1 MPSARSTPSKQSC
14 VANYR
19 PDTCSYCQTDT
30 WCEQRANG
38 RPQCRACKAAK
49 FYENVLYPPLGL
61 ILVPWQRQ
69 IIRALLGES
78 LAQTGGRRY
87 KRAYIS
93 TPKKNGKS
101 FVSAGLPIYHLL
113 MEPEMNP
120 EAYGCAAAKEQ
131 AGLVFKAAKRLVEA
145 NPDLQS
151 RLKIIGSTKRIIRRD
166 GAGYYQVL
174 SADGDVQDGIE
185 PSLLIRDE
193 MHRWKGAKAETL
205 YDVTTKGQISRAEP
219 LDIAITTA
227 GAEYESPLWWREYQL
242 AKKVQD
248 GSLTIE
254 DFYVAIWEAD
264 QSKLDEDPEYWK
276 SREAR
281 VLANPSHED
290 NGGFLRDEAIVRE
303 LDKAILQPAEKSK
316 YLRYHLNIPVQQ
328 AEDPII
334 NMAKWQAGQDV
345 DLRTWPIFDVEL
357 LMSKWGLVNKT
368 CFAGVDASWTIDMTA
383 LVLGF
388 PIGDSWTLLPFI
400 WVPKERVLEIERKC
414 MVPLSLWIE
423 QGFVEATPGNA
434 IDLRAVKKRIRW
446 AHQMFDL
453 QLISYDRTNF
463 RVEAMELSDEDGFA
477 VKEVP
482 QSFMHLNEP
491 TKFLLA
497 AYEDGKIRHGNHPVT
512 NWHASCLQLQY
523 DRKDL
528 CQPSKPERLK
538 TAKRIDIMQAGI
550 TMLAEGRTA
559 EENTIHYSGLRSLG

>member
-1 MPSARSTPSKQSC
+1 
-14 VANYR
+14 
-19 PDTCSYCQTDT
+19 
-30 WCEQRANG
+30 
-38 RPQCRACKAAK
+38 
-49 FYENVLYPPLGL
+49 VLYPPLGL

-69 IIRALLGES
+69 IIRDLLGSVMPES
-78 LAQTGGRRY
+78 GARSY
-87 KRAYIS
+87 KRAYVS

-101 FVSAGLPIYHLL
+101 FVSAGLPLYHLV

-120 EAYGCAAAKEQ
+120 EAYGCASAKEQ

-145 NPDLQS
+145 NPILRS
-151 RLKIIGSTKRIIRRD
+151 RLKVIASSKRIVRID

-205 YDVTTKGQISRAEP
+205 YDVTTKGQISRPEP

-242 AKKVQD
+242 AKKKQEGTLKMD
-248 GSLTIE
+248 
-254 DFYVAIWEAD
+254 DFYVAIWEANRE
-264 QSKLDEDPEYWK
+264 KLEEDPEYWK

-281 VLANPSHED
+281 VVANPSHEEH
-290 NGGFLRDEAIVRE
+290 GGFLKDAAIVRE

-316 YLRYHLNIPVQQ
+316 YMRYHLNIPVQQ

-334 NMAKWQAGQDV
+334 EMSKWQACGGGDV
-345 DLRTWPIFDVEL
+345 DLRTWPIYDVEL
-357 LMSKWGLVNKT
+357 LLSKWGLVGKK
-368 CFAGVDASWTIDMTA
+368 CFAGVDASWTQDSTA

-388 PIGDSWTLLPFI
+388 PIGDSWTIIPFV
-400 WVPKERVLEIERKC
+400 WVPQEKLLEIERKT
-414 MVPLSLWIE
+414 MIPLSYWVQ
-423 QGFVEATPGNA
+423 QGFVTATPGNA
-434 IDLRAVKKRIRW
+434 IDLRSVKERIRW

-453 QLISYDRTNF
+453 QLIAYDRTNF
-463 RVEAMELSDEDGFA
+463 RVEAMELYDQDGFE

-482 QSFMHLNEP
+482 QNFMRLNEP
-491 TKFLLA
+491 TKFLLT
-497 AYEDGKIRHGNHPVT
+497 AYEDGKIRHGNNPVL

-528 CQPSKPERLK
+528 CQPTKPERLK
-538 TAKRIDIMQAGI
+538 SAKRIDIMQALI
-550 TMLAEGRTA
+550 TMWAEARAAEG
-559 EENTIHYSGLRSLG
+559 NTMTYTGLRSLN